1 MSPESQEH
9 AKNLTQGPR
18 VWVARVVILAL
29 IVVCLAIEDLVLAA
43 ILVVGWIVSETV
55 RARQLRGQASSGPPA
70 TG

>member
-29 IVVCLAIEDLVLAA
+29 IVVCLAIGDLVLAA
-43 ILVVGWIVSETV
+43 ILVVGWIVSEII
-55 RARQLRGQASSGPPA
+55 RARQLRRPASGPPA